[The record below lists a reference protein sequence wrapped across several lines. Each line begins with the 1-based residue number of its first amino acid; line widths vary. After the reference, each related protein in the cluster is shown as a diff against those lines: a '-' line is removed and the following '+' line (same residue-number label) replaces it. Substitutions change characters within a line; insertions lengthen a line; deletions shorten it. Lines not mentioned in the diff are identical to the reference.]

1 MMNGAL
7 MFGGPGEWDW
17 NFCGL
22 GIRLL
27 ADQAIIDCNNLL
39 KAAKLDFGES
49 QSKNLLIWKK
59 AKNKVI
65 ALIQERNAAAKLRIG
80 QARSRRRLRSKL
92 GPMAASLAVSIL
104 ERKKNE
110 NEKKNKE
117 NAILAARR
125 RPPAENKTKKETA
138 GRAIQKESDRAG
150 EHS

>member
-7 MFGGPGEWDW
+7 IIGGPGEWDW
-17 NFCGL
+17 NFCGV
-22 GIRLL
+22 GSRLV
-27 ADQAIIDCNNLL
+27 ADIQDQTIIDCTRLL

-59 AKNKVI
+59 AKKKVS
-65 ALIQERNAAAKLRIG
+65 ALIQERNAAAKLRIQ
-80 QARSRRRLRSKL
+80 QARSRRRLRSLL

-117 NAILAARR
+117 NAILAATVGGEQDKEGDR
-125 RPPAENKTKKETA
+125 RP
-138 GRAIQKESDRAG
+138 SDPEG
-150 EHS
+150 K